1 MENIKIVCIEEPYNT
16 PEVTIGSIYEANI
29 VNNLY
34 EITFFSFGIDNAVNP
49 HVMQQYAYKLSI
61 PQGYFITLAEWR
73 DKQIDKILN
82 DD

>member
-1 MENIKIVCIEEPYNT
+1 MEIKIVCIEEPYRT
-16 PEVTIGSIYEANI
+16 PEITIGRIYEANI
-29 VNNLY
+29 VNDSY
-34 EITFFSFGIDNAVNP
+34 EITFYSIGIDNAVNP

-73 DKQIDKILN
+73 QQQIDKILN